1 MEERFE
7 EMNNVEV
14 EETNEETRKSNAGLI
29 GLGAGLV
36 AAGVVGGIALFR
48 KNKGKIADKKA
59 AKQAKALNKKIKA
72 VTDAGFIVV
81 KPDDCDMI
89 EEDFQ
94 EETEE

>member
-29 GLGAGLV
+29 GIGAGLV

-59 AKQAKALNKKIKA
+59 AKQAKAEAKQIEKLEKK
-72 VTDAGFIVV
+72 GYVV
-81 KPDDCDMI
+81 YRAEDVVDN
-89 EEDFQ
+89 EEECP

>member
-14 EETNEETRKSNAGLI
+14 DETNEETRKSNAGLI
-29 GLGAGLV
+29 GIGAGLV

-59 AKQAKALNKKIKA
+59 AKQAKAEAKQIEKLEKK
-72 VTDAGFIVV
+72 GYVV
-81 KPDDCDMI
+81 YRTEDVVEI
-89 EEDFQ
+89 EEECP